1 MFKDVFIS
9 IFVSLPLCSQPVS
22 HFGIAGANLGS
33 ADTEDS
39 VHLATPELVQS
50 NEKSHSFY
58 CLYISPAP
66 EAKKVN
72 VIY

>member
-1 MFKDVFIS
+1 MFEDVFIS

-39 VHLATPELVQS
+39 VHLAAPEFVQL

-58 CLYISPAP
+58 CLYISPA
-66 EAKKVN
+66 KKVN
-72 VIY
+72 EIC